1 MTSSI
6 SDGMLETV
14 KSYVVDFSGGADAP
28 TAKPSSY
35 EVENGFSLAQ
45 ALVPPVDPTQLAII
59 ARLSSSVM
67 PCIRA
72 VATNVDGFGYQL
84 EQVIDLEKADAASL
98 IRDALVKD
106 RMSQGDATP
115 PTDADVEACRLVLER
130 GQLEEKMLLERFF
143 EYVCPSKSFDELRM
157 EMRIEEQGAGNA
169 YWECQRSEAG
179 EPAYLDRV
187 EQHSVRLRRVEPAF
201 VKVPTK
207 QRRSPLAYEERD
219 VPRRFRSFVQL
230 QQGMPTVF
238 FKEYGDPRVMSSR
251 TGNYYES
258 VEDMFAH
265 ESNAVAATEMIHWRV
280 FDTLGPYGLPTWYPA
295 QFAVLGTLYSE
306 RLNHNIIN
314 KNNIPPMAIFI
325 NGGKLSPDG
334 VKKLEDH
341 IKASIAGPE
350 SWHKI
355 LILEAESSGGQGGA
369 RCKIELHP
377 LMAAQQKDQM
387 FQEMEANNFD
397 KVKMQW
403 RLPDLLVGKS
413 QEVNRAQAD
422 AAIQTV
428 EQQVFQPL
436 RGAFDAW
443 VNRFLFPELGIV
455 HWRFKTNSPVAKDPS
470 LQTELGTAWVKA
482 GTLTPNEGRV
492 IAGEVFNREY
502 EPITEP
508 WANVPQPLALAGI
521 MPGRAEDGKT
531 VPAEPESVG
540 LAQQMIA
547 LRDTLREDGETGA
560 AVAAVKKR
568 MAAATRTIKIP
579 DAEFD
584 ALFEKH

>member
-1 MTSSI
+1 M
-6 SDGMLETV
+6 METV

-35 EVENGFSLAQ
+35 ELESGFSTAQ
-45 ALVPPVDPTQLAII
+45 ALMPPVDPMQIAII
-59 ARLSSSVM
+59 ARLSSAVM

-84 EQVIDLEKADAASL
+84 EQILDLEKADSESL

-115 PTDADVEACRLVLER
+115 PTDADVAACRLVVER
-130 GQLEEKMLLERFF
+130 GQLEERMLLERFF
-143 EYVCPSKSFDELRM
+143 ECVCPDKSFVDLSVET
-157 EMRIEEQGAGNA
+157 RIEEQGAGNA
-169 YWECQRSEAG
+169 YWECQRNEAG

-187 EQHSVRLRRVEPAF
+187 EQHSVRLRRVEPVF

-207 QRRSPLAYEERD
+207 QRRSPLAYDERD

-238 FKEYGDPRVMSSR
+238 FKQYGDPRVMSSR
-251 TGNYYES
+251 TGIYYES
-258 VEDMFAH
+258 TEALAER

-306 RLNHNIIN
+306 RLNHNLIN
-314 KNNIPPMAIFI
+314 NNNIPPMAIFVS
-325 NGGKLSPDG
+325 GGKLSESG
-334 VKKLEDH
+334 LQKLKDH
-341 IKASIAGPE
+341 IKATITGPE
-350 SWHKI
+350 SWSKI
-355 LILEAESSGGQGGA
+355 LILEAESTGGAGGA

-387 FQEMEANNFD
+387 FQEMEANNF
-397 KVKMQW
+397 KKIKRQW
-403 RLPDLLVGKS
+403 RLPDLLVGES
-413 QEVNRAQAD
+413 QEVNRAQAE

-436 RGAFDAW
+436 REARDAW
-443 VNRFLFPELGIV
+443 INRFLLPELGIV
-455 HWRFKTNSPVAKDPS
+455 HWRYKTNSPVAKDPS
-470 LQTELGTAWVKA
+470 LQTELGTAWAKA
-482 GTLTPNEGRV
+482 GVLTPNEGRV

-502 EPITEP
+502 EPIDQP

-521 MPGRAEDGKT
+521 MPGNTETA
-531 VPAEPESVG
+531 VPADKESVG

-547 LRDTLREDGETGA
+547 LRDTLREDGVTGA
-560 AVAAVKKR
+560 AVSAVKKR
-568 MAAATRTIKIP
+568 MVEATRVVKMA
-579 DAEFD
+579 DADFD
-584 ALFEKH
+584 ALFERNAG